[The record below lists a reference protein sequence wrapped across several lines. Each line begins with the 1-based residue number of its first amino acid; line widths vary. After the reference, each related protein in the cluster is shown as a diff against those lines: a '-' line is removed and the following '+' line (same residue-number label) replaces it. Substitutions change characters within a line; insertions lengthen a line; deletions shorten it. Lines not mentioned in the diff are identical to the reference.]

1 MFSDSHSLING
12 STISIPGSVVGVQS
26 AERDGE
32 RWRSSPKTPSS
43 PPLFYPTPIPMPSS
57 PPVGKTPLNT
67 PVPGSMVQSPSSSMF
82 ITSPPIT
89 SSPPPSLNSL
99 LDNLSICS
107 ALTRQSRVS
116 SLASRLGSE
125 VSVAI
130 FTPENS
136 IRSVTPAEAVVPYH
150 LNAPLYDR
158 PMNGESVLP
167 CTPSFLPILGNLSL
181 LGQRQFFQGRET
193 DPETKEATEINGYT
207 GVNALASNGLAFIR
221 LPSSASLFPPVNGWI
236 ERDLVTDLR
245 AKEGLTQI
253 ENPHSRIGFV
263 ATHGPL
269 LVRERRPSSRNLHR
283 NGSLAGCLN
292 VSIKRGNQSS
302 TASDPD
308 AIGMGV
314 VSVTTSRAD
323 LVGADDEEEGTKD
336 CGWLCFRPRFLQN
349 TRTAKWV
356 LFWLCW
362 AAAAQGMVVNGFVN
376 VCITTI
382 EKRFDLRSTDTG
394 LIAGAYD
401 IASVLC
407 SVPVSYLGSRPG
419 SSKPRW
425 LGLGVFI
432 MGLGSFFFTVPHFVS
447 NPYDPNNGGS
457 NSSADVLYCL
467 KDVSRNPKCGVL
479 VNNWLSSFRHIFI
492 LGQFLHGVGASP
504 LYTLGITYLDESV
517 PVKMSSMYL
526 GIFYAMAVIGPAFGY
541 LMGGQFLKI
550 YIDTPNVDPTLH
562 NLNPSS
568 DLWLGGW
575 WIGFLLSGAI
585 SILISGPIMAFPS
598 QLPGAKAIKAERV
611 SEAYGSDTD
620 NPRSSGGFGRLR
632 DLPMAVKILVLN
644 PTFVTLSLAGATEGI
659 LLAGFATFM
668 PKFLENQ
675 FSMPASFA
683 ALLVGFVVVPA
694 GGGGTLVGGWLVKKL
709 QLRCSGILKM
719 CIIFSFFCLLSC
731 LTFVISCPNIDF
743 AGVSVDYKNRTTIPD
758 VPNLNASC
766 NSECSCEYVP
776 YDPICG
782 TNNIM
787 YFSPCHAGCTNM
799 SEGPDGLMVFT
810 GCECVKAL
818 PISPT
823 SPFSTTTTAAS
834 SVTEAGGGDARLA
847 PDSAL
852 REKCPTVCSL
862 MPIFL
867 VIFFIV
873 MILTFIISLPAL
885 AGTLRCVP
893 DTHRSFALGLQW
905 IVVRLL
911 GTIPGPIL
919 FGALIDNTCT
929 LWQSSCGKQGS
940 CRSYDNFYMSRY
952 MMGISIIAKSLSTIL
967 FFFAWYLYVP
977 PKTSPDDSQ
986 TTGVASNSTVPV
998 PVSAISKDSKEIREL
1013 RGIDNPAA
1021 ELT

>member
-1 MFSDSHSLING
+1 MFSGSRSSVNG
-12 STISIPGSVVGVQS
+12 STISIPGSVVSVRSTGT
-26 AERDGE
+26 EGE
-32 RWRSSPKTPSS
+32 SCRCSPRPAAS
-43 PPLFYPTPIPMPSS
+43 PRLFYPTPIPMPSQT
-57 PPVGKTPLNT
+57 PPVGKAPQSTST
-67 PVPGSMVQSPSSSMF
+67 ARSIVQSPSSML
-82 ITSPPIT
+82 ISPPIS
-89 SSPPPSLNSL
+89 SSPPASLNSL
-99 LDNLSICS
+99 LDNLSLCS
-107 ALTRQSRVS
+107 ALSRQSRVS
-116 SLASRLGSE
+116 SLASRLGSD

-136 IRSVTPAEAVVPYH
+136 LRSISPTEAVVPYR
-150 LNAPLYDR
+150 LNTPLSER
-158 PMNGESVLP
+158 PLNGESILP
-167 CTPSFLPILGNLSL
+167 CTPSFLPLLGNISI
-181 LGQRQFFQGRET
+181 LGQRQFSFHAREA
-193 DPETKEATEINGYT
+193 DHGTKEAAETNGYN
-207 GVNALASNGLAFIR
+207 GYSNGVAFIA
-221 LPSSASLFPPVNGWI
+221 LPSSTSIFPPVNGWI
-236 ERDLVTDLR
+236 ERDLVTDLT
-245 AKEGLTQI
+245 KEGLAQV
-253 ENPHSRIGFV
+253 ENPRSRIGFV
-263 ATHGPL
+263 ASH
-269 LVRERRPSSRNLHR
+269 
-283 NGSLAGCLN
+283 GSLIVQETRPNSRVLQRKESLVGCLS
-292 VSIKRGNQSS
+292 VSVKRGNESS

-323 LVGADDEEEGTKD
+323 LVGAEDDDEVTEE
-336 CGWLCFRPRFLQN
+336 CGWLCFRPKFLQK

-376 VCITTI
+376 VCITSI

-432 MGLGSFFFTVPHFVS
+432 MGIGSFFFTVPHFAS
-447 NPYDPNNGGS
+447 PLYDPRSGS
-457 NSSADVLYCL
+457 DSTAKVLFCL
-467 KDVSRNPKCGVL
+467 KEGSRNPKCGVI
-479 VNNWLSSFRHIFI
+479 VEDWISSFRHIFI
-492 LGQFLHGVGASP
+492 FGQFLHGVGASP

-541 LMGGQFLKI
+541 LLGGQFLKI
-550 YIDTPNVDPTLH
+550 YIDSPKVDPEIYG
-562 NLNPSS
+562 LNPNS

-611 SEAYGSDTD
+611 SEAYGSDAD
-620 NPRSSGGFGRLR
+620 PPRSSGGYGRLG
-632 DLPMAVKILVLN
+632 DLPMAVRILILN

-694 GGGGTLVGGWLVKKL
+694 GGGGTLLGGWLVKKL

-743 AGVSVDYKNRTTIPD
+743 AGVSVGYSNRTIVPD

-766 NSECSCEYVP
+766 NSGCSCEDVP

-787 YFSPCHAGCTNM
+787 YFSPCHAGCTGMNK
-799 SEGPDGLMVFT
+799 GPDGLKVFT
-810 GCECVKAL
+810 GCECVKAQ
-818 PISPT
+818 PISPY
-823 SPFSTTTTAAS
+823 SPFSTTAAS
-834 SVTEAGGGDARLA
+834 ASGVTEAGGDARLA

-852 REKCPTVCSL
+852 REKCPTACSL

-893 DTHRSFALGLQW
+893 DSHRSFALGLQW

-929 LWQSSCGKQGS
+929 LWQSTCGKQGS

-952 MMGISIIAKSLSTIL
+952 MMGISIIAKALSTIL
-967 FFFAWYLYVP
+967 FFLAWYLYVP
-977 PKTSPDDSQ
+977 PKSSQEDSQ
-986 TTGVASNSTVPV
+986 TTGGASNSGI